1 MQNIKV
7 GAPEV
12 ILSWLARHTPPDMPI
27 EEADNRISAFSVQKG
42 NCSIF
47 GTPLDVGG
55 MVVLHKNPCL
65 GKDVGRYRNL
75 TLVCV
80 LAEGIVN
87 EPGSSVARSLLAGQ
101 KIEQKTIKAI
111 NMLRKFRNFTIL

>member
-12 ILSWLARHTPPDMPI
+12 ILSLVACHTPPDMPI

-55 MVVLHKNPCL
+55 VVVLHKNPCL